1 MTGRTHLVAG
11 VTTALLLMAPAP
23 QAALICFGALLPD
36 IDHGGSKL
44 GHFVKPLSKVLKHRG
59 FTHSLL
65 FCAICTL
72 INPYLGL
79 GVLTH
84 IFLDFLNPKGEA
96 LFWPLK
102 ANIRLPLFSKIM
114 KTGKGVEYFFLILM
128 VLFCIL
134 VVILS
139 IAHSQSGNIIN
150 AWQDNFNTF
159 LESVKSVPEDLKSLF
174 SF

>member
-11 VTTALLLMAPAP
+11 ITTALLLMAPAP
-23 QAALICFGALLPD
+23 QAALICFGSLLPD

-44 GHFVKPLSKVLKHRG
+44 GHLVKPLSKILKHRG

-72 INPYLGL
+72 INPYLGI

-84 IFLDFLNPKGEA
+84 IFLDFLNPKGEE
-96 LFWPLK
+96 LFWPFK
-102 ANIRLPLFSKIM
+102 ASIKLPLLSKAM
-114 KTGKGVEYFFLILM
+114 KTGKGVEYFFLVLM
-128 VLFCIL
+128 ILFCIV

-139 IAHSQSGNIIN
+139 IIHSQSGNIIN
-150 AWQDNFNTF
+150 AWQDNFEDF
-159 LESVKSVPEDLKSLF
+159 WGSIKDVPENFKSLF